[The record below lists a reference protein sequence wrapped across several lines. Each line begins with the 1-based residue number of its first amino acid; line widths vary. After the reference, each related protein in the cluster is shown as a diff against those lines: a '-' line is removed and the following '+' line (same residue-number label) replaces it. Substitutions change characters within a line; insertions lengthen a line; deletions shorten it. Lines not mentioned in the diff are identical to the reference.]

1 MIGAKGVGHSWT
13 VTLPAG
19 LRERKDG
26 NNFLVFCCADLK
38 KGFIVG
44 CVELESP
51 LQSSMQRGN
60 ATLPM
65 SWPIVLG
72 LCHGSMAAP
81 IWYTGLQELLQVL
94 ALPFGCEI
102 EVKSLECTKGSVSA
116 IVFQSEKI

>member
-1 MIGAKGVGHSWT
+1 MS
-13 VTLPAG
+13 
-19 LRERKDG
+19 
-26 NNFLVFCCADLK
+26 
-38 KGFIVG
+38 

-65 SWPIVLG
+65 SWLIGLG

-81 IWYTGLQELLQVL
+81 IWYTKLQELLQVL

-102 EVKSLECTKGSVSA
+102 EVKSLECTKSSVSA
-116 IVFQSEKI
+116 IVFQSEKN